1 MSQHHDVSLQI
12 LRFRCRLH
20 QQACSHRQSWPSQQW
35 TFPSRKSRMPSFP
48 ASSSLSS
55 SSFSLPPQTL
65 ADISLSKLT
74 MPYFRQD
81 NSATL
86 AAHPTD
92 NQENPIVFLDINVGG
107 APLGTYSGNCHISS
121 IGLLVKPG
129 IVFYTFFSSDE
140 YAGRIVIEL
149 FANVVPKTAEN
160 FRLLCT
166 GQKKEQGLHYRGSV
180 FHRVINRLVFFL
192 QKLNLIINQQW
203 TGSCSRGETFRMET
217 AQVARAFTGESLT
230 TRTSFWN
237 TRLAVW
243 WASWAICWV

>member
-1 MSQHHDVSLQI
+1 MTWVCRFLDSDVASTS
-12 LRFRCRLH
+12 RH
-20 QQACSHRQSWPSQQW
+20 AATAKADQASNGPSHPANHVCHPSQR
-35 TFPSRKSRMPSFP
+35 P
-48 ASSSLSS
+48 
-55 SSFSLPPQTL
+55 LPCHHHHSHFQHNHWP
-65 ADISLSKLT
+65 IFHSKLT

-107 APLGTYSGNCHISS
+107 ASPGPYSGNRHNQETFFI
-121 IGLLVKPG
+121 L
-129 IVFYTFFSSDE
+129 FFSSDE

-149 FANVVPKTAEN
+149 FANVVPRTAEN

-203 TGSCSRGETFRMET
+203 TGSCSRAETFRMET

-243 WASWAICWV
+243 WASWAIRWV

>member
-1 MSQHHDVSLQI
+1 
-12 LRFRCRLH
+12 
-20 QQACSHRQSWPSQQW
+20 
-35 TFPSRKSRMPSFP
+35 
-48 ASSSLSS
+48 
-55 SSFSLPPQTL
+55 
-65 ADISLSKLT
+65 

-230 TRTSFWN
+230 TRTSF
-237 TRLAVW
+237 
-243 WASWAICWV
+243 

>member
-1 MSQHHDVSLQI
+1 MQPPPKLTKPAMDLPIPQI
-12 LRFRCRLH
+12 TYAIL
-20 QQACSHRQSWPSQQW
+20 PSVLFLVIIIIL
-35 TFPSRKSRMPSFP
+35 TSNTIIG
-48 ASSSLSS
+48 L
-55 SSFSLPPQTL
+55 
-65 ADISLSKLT
+65 ISLSKLT

-107 APLGTYSGNCHISS
+107 APLGTYSGNRHNQETFFI
-121 IGLLVKPG
+121 L
-129 IVFYTFFSSDE
+129 FFSSDE

-149 FANVVPKTAEN
+149 FANVVPRTAEN

-230 TRTSFWN
+230 TRTSF
-237 TRLAVW
+237 
-243 WASWAICWV
+243 

>member
-1 MSQHHDVSLQI
+1 MSPPPAGMQPPPKLTKPAMDLPIPQI
-12 LRFRCRLH
+12 TYAIL
-20 QQACSHRQSWPSQQW
+20 PSVLFLVIIIIL
-35 TFPSRKSRMPSFP
+35 TSNTIIG
-48 ASSSLSS
+48 L
-55 SSFSLPPQTL
+55 
-65 ADISLSKLT
+65 ISLSKLT

-81 NSATL
+81 NSAIL

-149 FANVVPKTAEN
+149 FANVVPRTAEN

-230 TRTSFWN
+230 TRTSF
-237 TRLAVW
+237 
-243 WASWAICWV
+243 

>member
-12 LRFRCRLH
+12 LTFRCRLH

-55 SSFSLPPQTL
+55 SSFSLPTQSL
-65 ADISLSKLT
+65 ANISLSKLT

-107 APLGTYSGNCHISS
+107 APLGTYSGNRHNQETHRN
-121 IGLLVKPG
+121 
-129 IVFYTFFSSDE
+129 TFKLKFSQVRNDWLIHSF
-140 YAGRIVIEL
+140 INII
-149 FANVVPKTAEN
+149 FAMLGTM
-160 FRLLCT
+160 L
-166 GQKKEQGLHYRGSV
+166 
-180 FHRVINRLVFFL
+180 
-192 QKLNLIINQQW
+192 
-203 TGSCSRGETFRMET
+203 
-217 AQVARAFTGESLT
+217 
-230 TRTSFWN
+230 
-237 TRLAVW
+237 
-243 WASWAICWV
+243 

>member
-12 LRFRCRLH
+12 LIFRCRLH
-20 QQACSHRQSWPSQQW
+20 QQACSHRQSWQSQQW

-55 SSFSLPPQTL
+55 SSFSLPTQSL
-65 ADISLSKLT
+65 ANISLSKLT

-107 APLGTYSGNCHISS
+107 APLGTYSGNRHNQETFFV
-121 IGLLVKPG
+121 L
-129 IVFYTFFSSDE
+129 FFSSDE

-149 FANVVPKTAEN
+149 FANVVPRTAEN

-180 FHRVINRLVFFL
+180 FHRVINRLVFVL
-192 QKLNLIINQQW
+192 LKLNLIINQHR

-243 WASWAICWV
+243 WASWAIRWV

>member
-1 MSQHHDVSLQI
+1 MTWVCRF

-107 APLGTYSGNCHISS
+107 APLGTYSGNRHNQETFFILFFSPQMSTPAASWSS
-121 IGLLVKPG
+121 CLPMWFQGLLR
-129 IVFYTFFSSDE
+129 T
-140 YAGRIVIEL
+140 
-149 FANVVPKTAEN
+149 
-160 FRLLCT
+160 
-166 GQKKEQGLHYRGSV
+166 SV
-180 FHRVINRLVFFL
+180 FFAPVRRR
-192 QKLNLIINQQW
+192 
-203 TGSCSRGETFRMET
+203 S
-217 AQVARAFTGESLT
+217 RAFTTEAL
-230 TRTSFWN
+230 SFTEWS
-237 TRLAVW
+237 TGWCLFSK
-243 WASWAICWV
+243 SWTWI

>member
-1 MSQHHDVSLQI
+1 MSPPPAGMQPPPKLTKPAMDLPIPQI
-12 LRFRCRLH
+12 TYAIL
-20 QQACSHRQSWPSQQW
+20 PSVLFLVIIIIL
-35 TFPSRKSRMPSFP
+35 TSNTIIG
-48 ASSSLSS
+48 L
-55 SSFSLPPQTL
+55 
-65 ADISLSKLT
+65 ISLSKLT

-107 APLGTYSGNCHISS
+107 APLGTYSGNRHNQETCFI
-121 IGLLVKPG
+121 L
-129 IVFYTFFSSDE
+129 FFSSDE

-149 FANVVPKTAEN
+149 FANVVPRTAEN
-160 FRLLCT
+160 FHLLCT

-230 TRTSFWN
+230 TRTSF
-237 TRLAVW
+237 
-243 WASWAICWV
+243 

>member
-1 MSQHHDVSLQI
+1 
-12 LRFRCRLH
+12 
-20 QQACSHRQSWPSQQW
+20 
-35 TFPSRKSRMPSFP
+35 
-48 ASSSLSS
+48 
-55 SSFSLPPQTL
+55 
-65 ADISLSKLT
+65 

-107 APLGTYSGNCHISS
+107 APLGTYSGNRHNQETFFV
-121 IGLLVKPG
+121 L
-129 IVFYTFFSSDE
+129 FFSSDE

-149 FANVVPKTAEN
+149 FANVVPRTAEN

-203 TGSCSRGETFRMET
+203 TGSCSRAETFRMET

-230 TRTSFWN
+230 TRTSF
-237 TRLAVW
+237 
-243 WASWAICWV
+243 

>member
-1 MSQHHDVSLQI
+1 MSPPPAGMQPPPKLTKPAMDLPIPQI
-12 LRFRCRLH
+12 TYAIL
-20 QQACSHRQSWPSQQW
+20 PSVLFLVIIIIL
-35 TFPSRKSRMPSFP
+35 TSNTIIG
-48 ASSSLSS
+48 L
-55 SSFSLPPQTL
+55 
-65 ADISLSKLT
+65 ISLSKLT

-107 APLGTYSGNCHISS
+107 APLGTYSGNRHNQETFFI
-121 IGLLVKPG
+121 L
-129 IVFYTFFSSDE
+129 FFSSDE

-149 FANVVPKTAEN
+149 FANVVPRTAEN

-230 TRTSFWN
+230 TRTSF
-237 TRLAVW
+237 
-243 WASWAICWV
+243 

>member
-1 MSQHHDVSLQI
+1 
-12 LRFRCRLH
+12 
-20 QQACSHRQSWPSQQW
+20 
-35 TFPSRKSRMPSFP
+35 
-48 ASSSLSS
+48 
-55 SSFSLPPQTL
+55 
-65 ADISLSKLT
+65 

-180 FHRVINRLVFFL
+180 FHRVINRLMFFSPKVEPDHKSTMDRFML
-192 QKLNLIINQQW
+192 QGGDFQNGDGSGGASIYGGKFDDENFLLKHETGGLVSVLSNLLSI
-203 TGSCSRGETFRMET
+203 TLF
-217 AQVARAFTGESLT
+217 
-230 TRTSFWN
+230 
-237 TRLAVW
+237 
-243 WASWAICWV
+243 